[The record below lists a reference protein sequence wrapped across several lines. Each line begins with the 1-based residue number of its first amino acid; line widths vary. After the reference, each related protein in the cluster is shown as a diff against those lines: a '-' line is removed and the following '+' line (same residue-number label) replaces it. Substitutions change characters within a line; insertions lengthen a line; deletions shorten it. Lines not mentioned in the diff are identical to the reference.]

1 MLSESNQDQCSVVPA
16 QVPSDDESE
25 LVLGDRQ
32 GRQAVVAVV
41 APHKPDE
48 RSVRRCPSGVVIN
61 AAISTFELHDG
72 VVRMRRSGGH
82 KAERQRADCKHKSLH
97 YQPLLLRFCLTA
109 QRAAALL
116 RGFPR
121 KLYGARHATANFSLE
136 RPFSNTRS
144 QCPPSLSSDD
154 PFFLAAPRALNF
166 RIAPKM
172 S

>member
-1 MLSESNQDQCSVVPA
+1 MLSESNQEQCSVVPA
-16 QVPSDDESE
+16 QVPSDDEPE

-61 AAISTFELHDG
+61 AAISAIELHDG

-97 YQPLLLRFCLTA
+97 YKPLLLRFLPYRPENWRSFT
-109 QRAAALL
+109 
-116 RGFPR
+116 GFSR
-121 KLYGARHATANFSLE
+121 K
-136 RPFSNTRS
+136 
-144 QCPPSLSSDD
+144 
-154 PFFLAAPRALNF
+154 APRRTAHHGELIF
-166 RIAPKM
+166 RETF
-172 S
+172 